1 MIDKPYKDF
10 FIYYTME
17 LKPYLYNKLFNSIP
31 DFELSYETI
40 SHKKVSNNYNICLAI
55 PHGKKFIA
63 WFTFFK
69 DKDVCYIFELN
80 KDKKPCKCNMFQHS
94 FIEFTH
100 GTVIYGSIFNQDDN
114 PINYYIIED
123 AFYYMGI
130 ELKYY
135 NLFFRITLINDLVS
149 SLQTTII
156 NNGSSIF
163 SLPVIWDISF
173 DENKTAFIPHNINSI
188 IPYPIHHIQYRSL
201 TKTIP
206 YFNVFLTKKLNL
218 ITKTQN
224 VIHTGKIV
232 KYNIDFQRP
241 LYRRN
246 AVFKISP
253 DIQNDIYHL
262 YAYGKNK
269 ELVFYNIAFIPS
281 YKSSIFMNKL
291 FRNVKEN
298 RSLDYIEESDDEDDF
313 QNINIDKNVDLK
325 KVMNIECFF
334 NFKFKKWVPI
344 KVIYE
349 KNPRIA
355 HIKQL
360 VDDYYD

>member
-1 MIDKPYKDF
+1 M
-10 FIYYTME
+10 TE
-17 LKPYLYNKLFNSIP
+17 LKPYIFNRLFNSIP

-55 PHGKKFIA
+55 PQGKKFIA
-63 WFTFFK
+63 WFTYFK
-69 DKDVCYIFELN
+69 DKDICYLFELN
-80 KDKKPCKCNMFQHS
+80 KDKKPFKCIMFEHQFLH
-94 FIEFTH
+94 FTH
-100 GTVIYGSIFNQDDN
+100 GTLIYGSIFNEDNN

-123 AFYYMGI
+123 VFYYMGI
-130 ELKYY
+130 DMKYY
-135 NLFFRITLINDLVS
+135 NLYFKINILNDFV
-149 SLQTTII
+149 TTMQSTIL
-156 NNGSSIF
+156 NKGFTVF
-163 SLPVIWDISF
+163 SLPVLWSVVF
-173 DENKTAFIPHNINSI
+173 DETKTNIIPQDIQST

-201 TKTIP
+201 IKTIP

-218 ITKTQN
+218 INKTQN
-224 VIHTGKIV
+224 IIHTSEIV
-232 KYNIDFQRP
+232 KYNMDFQRP

-246 AVFKISP
+246 AIFKISP

-291 FRNVKEN
+291 FRNIKEN
-298 RSLDYIEESDDEDDF
+298 RNLDSIEESDDEDDF
-313 QNINIDKNVDLK
+313 QNIKIDKNVNTNK
-325 KVMNIECFF
+325 IMNIECFF